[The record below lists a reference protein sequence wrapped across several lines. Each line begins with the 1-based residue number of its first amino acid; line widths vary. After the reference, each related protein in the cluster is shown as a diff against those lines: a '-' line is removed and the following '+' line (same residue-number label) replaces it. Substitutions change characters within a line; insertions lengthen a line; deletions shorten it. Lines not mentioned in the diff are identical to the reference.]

1 MAKHTEPESL
11 WQLLPVLVA
20 GGVAALLGYQLGRAA
35 TRTNLQRAATRTSMQ
50 RATANPSANRRTA
63 PTELRNAGLTYRPLG
78 ETGTPY
84 PPWVRALKGKSGVYV
99 IRETKR
105 DGSSEIVYVGESHRG
120 RLYNTLT
127 RHFQTWRRSKKFWT
141 GQYGGQGH
149 DPGLTYPRNRV
160 TVAVRVLSPQRAV
173 DEEARLIARLR
184 PRDNLLGQPTDDVEE
199 VIPF

>member
-1 MAKHTEPESL
+1 MCGDMAKHTEPESL

-35 TRTNLQRAATRTSMQ
+35 TRTSLQ
-50 RATANPSANRRTA
+50 RATANPTANRRTT

-99 IRETKR
+99 IRELKR
-105 DGSSEIVYVGESHRG
+105 DGSSQIVYVGESHSG

-127 RHFQTWRRSKKFWT
+127 RHFQS
-141 GQYGGQGH
+141 
-149 DPGLTYPRNRV
+149 
-160 TVAVRVLSPQRAV
+160 VRH
-173 DEEARLIARLR
+173 EAQEA
-184 PRDNLLGQPTDDVEE
+184 PMT
-199 VIPF
+199 